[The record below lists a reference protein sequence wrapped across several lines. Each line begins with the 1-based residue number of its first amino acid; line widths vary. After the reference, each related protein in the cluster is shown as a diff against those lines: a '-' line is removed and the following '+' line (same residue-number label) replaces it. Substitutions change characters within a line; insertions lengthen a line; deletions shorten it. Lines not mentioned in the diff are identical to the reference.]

1 MPQVVLTYDLHGA
14 ASAVYQRLNDNLR
27 AKQYKK
33 ALENTTW
40 EATWNPQ
47 VSVDSALSGTK
58 SEFDA
63 CAVAAGARSYDLKVW
78 ASADPLK
85 TTIAKR

>member
-14 ASAVYQRLNDNLR
+14 SSVVYQRLNENLA

-47 VSVDSALSGTK
+47 VSVDSALSSTK
-58 SEFDA
+58 AEFDA
-63 CAVAAGARSYDLKVW
+63 CATSAGAWKYDLKVW

-85 TTIAKR
+85 TTVGKR